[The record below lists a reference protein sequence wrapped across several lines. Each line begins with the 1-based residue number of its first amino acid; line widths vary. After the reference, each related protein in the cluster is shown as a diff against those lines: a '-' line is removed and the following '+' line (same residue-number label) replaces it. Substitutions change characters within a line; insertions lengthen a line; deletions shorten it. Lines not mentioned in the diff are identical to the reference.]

1 MICPNCGRDVPE
13 GSLFCTTCGKNFD
26 EMVHEATPRYAVREK
41 AMEIMGGPM
50 FIVACICTLVSFLCS
65 VVSWFAPDYM
75 TGILYQTGLLDN
87 SVLSSIFYKFSNFM
101 VLIKI
106 IFNIPA
112 ILEAIGVAILLAK
125 VKSPHK
131 NGGFVLIKI
140 GLIMQLVSIAIIA
153 AIVAIVMLV
162 ALFAGAATE
171 SSEVFA
177 AVLIGVVLIVAVFVF
192 IFAYMKGL
200 ISTVGIAKDAVS
212 DNKCVKK
219 PSMFVVV
226 VNFMSVGSNLC
237 SLIFCLTM
245 ALGMFGSNALVF
257 VIGISLPQL
266 LNIITLL
273 MFSITMI
280 KGRCLVD
287 VAKESAISATSY
299 ERVPEVD
306 MTGTL
311 PITEAKRCSYCG
323 KLLRDGE
330 ICDCQTVT
338 EPAAPASFC
347 TECGKPLSAG
357 EVCSCKK
364 PAATAPEYIFC
375 TECGKPLRRG
385 EICNCKTTANKHFCT
400 NCGKVLYGDQICD
413 CLKPGTAPGA
423 RPGLRSTMRAPKVY
437 TPEETAAR
445 SEGQAY
451 FGQAGD
457 L

>member
-1 MICPNCGRDVPE
+1 
-13 GSLFCTTCGKNFD
+13 
-26 EMVHEATPRYAVREK
+26 
-41 AMEIMGGPM
+41 MEIMGGPM
-50 FIVACICTLVSFLCS
+50 FVVACICTLISFLCT
-65 VVSWFAPDYM
+65 VFSWFMPDYM
-75 TGILYQTGLLDN
+75 ITLLYQSGLPIY
-87 SVLSSIFYKFSNFM
+87 SFVSRVSHFYTLM
-101 VLIKI
+101 KI
-106 IFNIPA
+106 VFNIPV
-112 ILEAIGVAILLAK
+112 ILEAIGIAILLAK

-140 GLIMQLVSIAIIA
+140 GLIMQLVSIAIVA
-153 AIVAIVMLV
+153 AIVAIFMIG

-177 AVLIGVVLIVAVFVF
+177 AVLVGVLLIIGVFVF
-192 IFAYMKGL
+192 VFAYMTGL
-200 ISTVGIAKDAVS
+200 ISAVGIAKDAVS

-219 PSMFVVV
+219 PSMFVVI
-226 VNFMSVGSNLC
+226 VNFMSIAGNIC
-237 SLIFCLTM
+237 SLIFFLTL
-245 ALGMFGSNALVF
+245 AFGILGSDAFVF
-257 VIGISLPQL
+257 VFGTSLPQI

-273 MFSITMI
+273 MFSILMI

-287 VAKESAISATSY
+287 VAKESVIPAATC
-299 ERVPEVD
+299 ERVPEID

-330 ICDCQTVT
+330 VCSCQTLA
-338 EPAAPASFC
+338 EPAAPTSFC

-364 PAATAPEYIFC
+364 AAAPVPEYIFC

-385 EICNCKTTANKHFCT
+385 EICSCKTTANKHFCT

-413 CLKPGTAPGA
+413 CLKSGTASA
-423 RPGLRSTMRAPKVY
+423 SRPGLRSTMRAPKVY
-437 TPEETAAR
+437 TPEETAAK